1 MEYKKEE
8 QQTEEQK
15 LSELQTDFDSLLC
28 HQSQEASI
36 EVRKIYIAYG
46 SRELHQHAW
55 AKTEDQNK
63 TLDEFREI
71 LGEDIYISIAEY
83 RNEKREEEQIAAIRE
98 IYVELPSDGKF
109 LPSSEAE
116 GIESILGH
124 FKEHNYPAPS
134 LIVYDGQTYIARWTF
149 TEPIDVKYLPLWKR
163 IEEELA
169 EKCFDLVKKAKRI
182 SHYKNDYGYMKSHS
196 DATAILPEPGFENSD
211 TGQEVRVI
219 YTTGATYTLAE
230 IAASVFRS
238 TEGIREYRKL
248 QEKCGEYKPV
258 AKKKK
263 SSKTKGETQ
272 AETCR
277 PEDILAGVKSH
288 VLKYHQ
294 PHRSG
299 THVYITEKNPD
310 KHKSTDRSVFHSS
323 CRTSE
328 LESHAIT
335 MHTDR
340 DYWMSACEYSIKL
353 YENSKPVTRRDG
365 EKIRT
370 GTRNATTAKKKWA
383 ELVQMNFLVIDPRKS
398 EISPKP
404 TLERLIELVL
414 ERCSQRKLPK
424 PEIVN
429 DGEKL
434 EVKWLWHDVMKRT
447 NAPSKDEFDNEFNPE
462 YDGMQKKLCG
472 LFWDLG
478 VDERKLQVT
487 TALRVPGT
495 LNTRTNIL
503 VRVAVASEENI
514 SYRDMMRLLNG
525 EYIASGIHPSKE
537 ENIAREVASVPIEA
551 YSNVPNGLS
560 DCAVDILSLHSGGDG
575 YVFICL
581 ENKAQGEDWREWAVQ
596 ASDLPAEIGDLKR
609 LPEIDSYNVYIS
621 QAEFYC
627 KAGRTRPERKANR
640 LYSCCA
646 LFVDLDWKLS
656 GHKNL
661 TAEEGK
667 AIVLRHCAEKGI
679 PLPSEIVH
687 SGNGS
692 HVKYFFTEG
701 ISRVERKR
709 WEELEKILCGLYR
722 EIGAD
727 AKAKDITRVLR
738 LPGTKNCKPDTV
750 DRDVRITY
758 TGVKYDFA
766 ELAAKLEALGRT
778 PINPSET
785 ADGKNTASSNIQDES
800 LDIDH
805 ELEELAEMSV
815 KWFYVM
821 DRTTGKKER
830 VSDEELRD
838 YVKKQDR
845 SHQLE
850 MSVVRYK
857 GDKTSKGSV
866 DNIYYSYVIL
876 TDCLGETLEEQ
887 IKNIKARCH
896 EYRGNGMPEPNQI
909 IQDGDRLIVLWRY
922 TKDRSG
928 QELPGYALPR
938 WKVTQEFM
946 SRHFECWGAMK
957 FADTQKYTAMLP
969 LPGFIGTSGETVK
982 TVYKEYSVSYTFDKI
997 ACAVLNFSQA
1007 EVKEYLKQK
1016 AQKKA
1021 EMKKL
1026 MEEVLGISLS
1036 VAKAATKFAKT
1047 ARRIFKDILKLL
1059 ALRKTAEGFVREG
1072 HRELC
1077 VFYAL
1082 DEAIMAG
1089 YVNTV
1094 EEFDAL
1100 ALRLIE
1106 FCGGTFN
1113 EECGLKTFGT
1123 LRRKFAN
1130 GEAVYHFQRQT
1141 LIEALDIQEDEQ
1153 VELDVLRLRQAEK
1166 KKPIPKWKLSGMP
1179 HSTYYRYL
1187 MKERA
1192 KKVVKVDDKKSYA
1205 LKVRC
1210 FGYRGLSVRRRSE
1223 TEKGHIMMAC
1233 RPRVLSCSVVLLS
1246 SPRLSQSGIL
1256 ILILWCCGCLRIC
1269 IIGSS
1274 RCDHP
1279 P

>member
-1 MEYKKEE
+1 MEDKKKE

-15 LSELQTDFDSLLC
+15 LCELQTDSLLC
-28 HQSQEASI
+28 HQSQEVSAGAW
-36 EVRKIYIAYG
+36 KIYIAYG
-46 SRELHQHAW
+46 SRELHCHAW
-55 AKTEDQNK
+55 AKTGDQKK
-63 TLDEFREI
+63 TLDEFREN
-71 LGEDIYISIAEY
+71 LGEDIYTSIAEY
-83 RNEKREEEQIAAIRE
+83 KNEKREEEQIAAIRE

-116 GIESILGH
+116 GIERILGH
-124 FKEHNYPAPS
+124 FKEQNYPAPS

-169 EKCFDLVKKAKRI
+169 EKCFDLVKKAKRF
-182 SHYKNDYGYMKSHS
+182 SYENDYGYMKSHS
-196 DATAILPEPGFENSD
+196 DATAILPKPGFNNSD

-219 YTTGATYTLAE
+219 YATGATYTLAQ
-230 IAASVFRS
+230 IAASIFQS

-248 QEKCGEYKPV
+248 QEECGVYKTV

-263 SSKTKGETQ
+263 GSKAKGENQ

-277 PEDILAGVKSH
+277 PEDILAGIRSH
-288 VLKYHQ
+288 VVKYHQ
-294 PHRSG
+294 SHRNG

-328 LESHAIT
+328 LESYVMT

-340 DYWMSACEYSIKL
+340 DYWMSVCEYSIKL

-365 EKIRT
+365 GKIRT

-414 ERCSQRKLPK
+414 ERCSQRKMPK

-434 EVKWLWHDVMKRT
+434 EVKWIWHDVMKRK
-447 NAPSKDEFDNEFNPE
+447 NPPSKDEFDNEFNPE
-462 YDGMQKKLCG
+462 YEAMQKKLCG
-472 LFWDLG
+472 IFLDLG

-495 LNTRTNIL
+495 LNTRTNTL

-525 EYIASGIHPSKE
+525 EYIATAVQPSMT
-537 ENIAREVASVPIEA
+537 ENVVKKVSSVPVET
-551 YSNVPNGLS
+551 YSNVLNELS
-560 DCAVDILSLHSGGDG
+560 DCSVDVLSLHSGGDG

-596 ASDLPAEIGDLKR
+596 ASDLPAEIMKLKQN
-609 LPEIDSYNVYIS
+609 PEIDSYNVYIS

-627 KAGRTRPERKANR
+627 KAGRKRPERKTNR
-640 LYSCCA
+640 MTSCFA

-656 GHKNL
+656 GHENI

-692 HVKYFFTEG
+692 HVKYFFTEA
-701 ISRVERKR
+701 ISRIERKR
-709 WEELEKILCGLYR
+709 WEALEEILCGLYS
-722 EIGAD
+722 EVGAD
-727 AKAKDITRVLR
+727 KKATDITRVLR
-738 LPGTKNCKPDTV
+738 LPGTKNCKLETV

-758 TGVKYDFA
+758 TGRKYDFA
-766 ELAAKLEALGRT
+766 ELATKLEALGRT
-778 PINPSET
+778 PISPSET
-785 ADGKNTASSNIQDES
+785 TNGKNTASSNLQDES

-830 VSDEELRD
+830 IADEELRD
-838 YVKKQDR
+838 YLNKQDR

-857 GDKTSKGSV
+857 GDKTSKGAV
-866 DNIYYSYVIL
+866 DNMYYSYVIL
-876 TDCLGETLEEQ
+876 TDCPGETIDEQ
-887 IKNIKARCH
+887 IKNIKTRCRK
-896 EYRGNGMPEPNQI
+896 YRGKGIPEPNQI

-982 TVYKEYSVSYTFDKI
+982 TVYKEPSVSYIFDKI

-1036 VAKAATKFAKT
+1036 AGKATKFAKT

-1059 ALRKTAEGFVREG
+1059 SLRKTADGFVREG
-1072 HRELC
+1072 HREQC

-1123 LRRKFAN
+1123 LRRRFAN
-1130 GEAVYHFQRQT
+1130 GEAVYHFQRRT
-1141 LIEALDIQEDEQ
+1141 LIENLDIQEDEQ
-1153 VELDVLRLRQAEK
+1153 AELEVLRLSPSERA
-1166 KKPIPKWKLSGMP
+1166 KPVPQWKLSGKP
-1179 HSTYYRYL
+1179 RSTYYRHL
-1187 MKERA
+1187 KKKRVKE
-1192 KKVVKVDDKKSYA
+1192 VVKADDKKSYA
-1205 LKVRC
+1205 LRVCR

-1223 TEKGHIMMAC
+1223 TEKGYIMMWC
-1233 RPRVLSCSVVLLS
+1233 CPCSLGCSVVFLFHS
-1246 SPRLSQSGIL
+1246 HSSQSGFLFFVLFVLL
-1256 ILILWCCGCLRIC
+1256 ICNCLRIC
-1269 IIGSS
+1269 VIGSIRS
-1274 RCDHP
+1274 DRP